1 MSVWTR
7 VDDVCIVAAGDSS
20 APSDLPVRM
29 SCQAAGPLGARAAD
43 TVRSRIAGEQPAP
56 INLGF
61 AG

>member
-1 MSVWTR
+1 

-20 APSDLPVRM
+20 APSDLPFRM